1 MKKDCHAKAAVSLH
15 NSSTMKSAAVR
26 PVTFGETAREAI
38 VECGPKK
45 ENVHI
50 VTHDILT
57 GIILLL
63 GIHLAIWANRSLS
76 ESILQKTCKVLFL
89 SEKTGRPLF
98 RRHHTDDTNQDN
110 KAVIMLKQL
119 KFMALPVSSITAAR
133 HGTSSWI
140 NHGELCLSD

>member
-76 ESILQKTCKVLFL
+76 ESILQKNLQGPVFYQKKPVDLFL
-89 SEKTGRPLF
+89 DGTILMTPTKTT
-98 RRHHTDDTNQDN
+98 RR
-110 KAVIMLKQL
+110 
-119 KFMALPVSSITAAR
+119 SSC
-133 HGTSSWI
+133 W
-140 NHGELCLSD
+140 NN